1 MKLIM
6 KNNKLIIPTI
16 PDLYRLTSKDYSK
29 ACEVLGLAFQEDPI
43 WKAILKDDPDKFS
56 LVFGVPLKYSL
67 KYGVVLASSPN
78 LEGIAAWLPSDYI
91 KSSFFRFL
99 MSGALWS
106 AMKLGSKIGKLIQE
120 VFEIITEDRE
130 TNMKGTYLYLYVIGV
145 APEHQG
151 KGIGSRLI
159 NSMLTHLPPKVPIY
173 LETETERNVKL
184 YEKLGFKVLK
194 KIMVPSLQL
203 PMWEM
208 LHDRK

>member
-1 MKLIM
+1 MK
-6 KNNKLIIPTI
+6 KNRLVIPTI
-16 PDLYRLTSKDYSK
+16 PDLYRLTSKDYSR

-67 KYGVVLASSPN
+67 RYGVVLVSSAN

-91 KSSFFRFL
+91 RSTFFRFL

-130 TNMKGTYLYLYVIGV
+130 TNMKGTYIYLYVIGV

-151 KGIGSRLI
+151 KGIGTQLI
-159 NSMLTHLPPKVPIY
+159 NNMLSNLPSKIPIY

-184 YEKLGFKVLK
+184 YERLGFKVLK

>member
-1 MKLIM
+1 M
-6 KNNKLIIPTI
+6 NNSIIPTI
-16 PDLYRLTSKDYSK
+16 PDLYRLSSKGYSRASK
-29 ACEVLGLAFQEDPI
+29 VLGLAFQEDPI

-67 KYGVVLASSPN
+67 KYGVVYASSPN
-78 LEGIAAWLPSDYI
+78 LEGIAAWLPSDYV
-91 KSSFFRFL
+91 KSGFFRLL

-151 KGIGSRLI
+151 KGIGSCLI
-159 NSMLTHLPPKVPIY
+159 NNMLSYLPPEIPIY
-173 LETETERNVKL
+173 LETETERNVSL
-184 YEKLGFKVLK
+184 YERLGFKVLK

-208 LHDRK
+208 LHDSK

>member
-1 MKLIM
+1 M
-6 KNNKLIIPTI
+6 KNHTLIIPEI

-56 LVFGVPLKYSL
+56 KVFGVPLKYSL
-67 KYGVVLASSPN
+67 KYGVVYASSPN
-78 LEGIAAWLPSDYI
+78 LEGIAAWVPSDYV
-91 KSSFFRFL
+91 KSTFFRLL

-106 AMKLGSKIGKLIQE
+106 AMKLGRKIGKLIQE

-145 APEHQG
+145 GPDHQG
-151 KGIGSRLI
+151 KGIGSHLI
-159 NSMLTHLPPKVPIY
+159 NSMLSNIPPEIPIY
-173 LETETERNVKL
+173 LETETERNVRL
-184 YEKLGFKVLK
+184 YERLGFKILK